1 MPIIAGDIQVRL
13 SGGAGNTVPNS
24 SLGGAI
30 SSTAIVDATLHNLF
44 REINEDETAAGI
56 TLYRCFYFRNNHG
69 TLTWKNVKQWIQA
82 NTPSTDTTVAIAFG
96 SSGINAVEQ
105 TIANETTAPTGV
117 TFASPADKATGQAV
131 GDVPAT
137 HHFPVWVRLTVTAG
151 AAAFDDSVV
160 IRAGGGTAA

>member
-1 MPIIAGDIQVRL
+1 MPIVANDIQVRL
-13 SGGAGNTVPNS
+13 SGGAANSVPNA

-30 SSTAIVDATLHNLF
+30 SSTAIADATLHNLF

-69 TLTWKNVKQWIQA
+69 TLTWKNVKQWVQT
-82 NTPSTDTTVAIAFG
+82 NTPSADTTVAIAFG
-96 SSGINAVEQ
+96 SSGVNAVEQ
-105 TIANETTAPTGV
+105 TIADETTAPTGV
-117 TFASPADKATGQAV
+117 TFASPADKATGQTV

-137 HHFPVWVRLTVTAG
+137 HHFPVWVRLTVGPG
-151 AAAFDDSVV
+151 AAAFDDSTV